1 MRAPASVSASVL
13 VQMIFVARH
22 LSARKDALRLV
33 IELIDNHRWA
43 SDWDRSMYW
52 QVQSYDFD
60 PKRTAKRLR
69 RVPEYFRDRA
79 HAQGGPFISCLLLFE
94 WRKSLLEELR
104 YHART
109 NKHEVHM

>member
-1 MRAPASVSASVL
+1 MKTAPVSAGVL

-22 LSARKDALRLV
+22 LSVRKDALRLV

-52 QVQSYDFD
+52 EVQSYAFD
-60 PKRTAKRLR
+60 TKGTAQSLR
-69 RVPEYFRDRA
+69 RVPEYFRGKA
-79 HAQGGPFISCLLLFE
+79 HARNGSFTSCLLLFE

-104 YHART
+104 YRART
-109 NKHEVHM
+109 QKYEVHM